1 LKKIQNYKT
10 GDLARNFK
18 NGEIEFIGKNH
29 NQIKLRGLRI
39 ELDEIEF
46 EIKKISNILNCVVI
60 LRENEINEKYLASYL
75 ILKNEIE
82 NKFKKNSNKIEFIKL
97 KNKFQLNYQI
107 I

>member
-1 LKKIQNYKT
+1 
-10 GDLARNFK
+10 
-18 NGEIEFIGKNH
+18 
-29 NQIKLRGLRI
+29 
-39 ELDEIEF
+39 
-46 EIKKISNILNCVVI
+46 